1 MGLHAFNNSVLAG
14 RGNLFARS
22 TPVAW
27 ACRQWQP
34 SLSNMCGIIG
44 YVGRSQAAPI
54 LLDGLRRLE
63 YRGYDSAGVAIV
75 NGDHVE
81 TRKCAGRIASL
92 AKLVSQKPAAGSYG
106 ISHTRWATH
115 GKVNDENA
123 HPHFDATDKIAL
135 VHNGVIENYQ
145 ALKEQLIQ
153 NGDTNFRSDTD
164 TEVLAHLIG
173 NIYRQLDGKD
183 SKARLVNATR
193 AALKQVIGTYGIAV
207 VHADIPNFIVGARR
221 GSPLVLG
228 VGKDENFLASDV
240 SAIVAYTRDAV
251 YLNDFDLVA
260 IERDKFEISSIE
272 GAVGQHPV
280 SKVEFS
286 AEDIKKGDY
295 PHYMLKEICEQPDT
309 VRDAMRGRLTYE
321 DCTAKLGG
329 LDMNPAELRDVARVV
344 LTGCGTA
351 LHAGRVGEYI
361 IEQLANIPVEVEFAS
376 EYRHRNTPMTERTL
390 VFAISQS
397 GETADTLGALRESR
411 RKGYRTLGIC
421 NNVASTI
428 ARESDGGVYMHA
440 GPEIGVAATKSFT
453 SQLVIL
459 TLIGL
464 LLGRMRQLSTAE
476 GKRMIDALEA
486 LPGQIEEVLKLSDQ
500 IKSIAKKYA
509 GVSGMLF
516 FGRQFN
522 YPIALEGALKMKE
535 ITYLFAE
542 GHPSAELK
550 HGIIALVRPDLPSIF
565 IAPDDA
571 VFSKNLNNIEQ
582 VKARKGPIIAITSG
596 NGAKQLKNLAADII
610 EIPSVIDCLS
620 PVLTVIPLQL
630 LAYHLAVELGRDVD
644 KPRNLAKSV
653 TVE

>member
-1 MGLHAFNNSVLAG
+1 
-14 RGNLFARS
+14 
-22 TPVAW
+22 
-27 ACRQWQP
+27 
-34 SLSNMCGIIG
+34 MCGIVG
-44 YVGRSQAAPI
+44 YVGRSEAAPI

-75 NGDHVE
+75 DGDRVE
-81 TRKCAGRIASL
+81 TRKCAGRIAAL
-92 AKLVSQKPAAGSYG
+92 EKLMAEKPPTGTFG

-115 GKVNDENA
+115 GKPTDQNA
-123 HPHFDATDKIAL
+123 HPHFDATGKLAL

-145 ALKEQLIQ
+145 ALKDQLIRD
-153 NGDTNFRSDTD
+153 GDRNFVSETD

-173 NIYRQLDGKD
+173 KLYED
-183 SKARLVNATR
+183 SIARDDDRGSNGDAAAPPLNKKGRLVDAVR
-193 AALKQVIGTYGIAV
+193 AALRQVIGTYGIAL
-207 VHADIPNFIVGARR
+207 VHRDIPDFLVGARR

-240 SAIVAYTRDAV
+240 SAIVAHTRDAV
-251 YLNDFDLVA
+251 YLNDFDVVA
-260 IERDKFEISSIE
+260 VEPDKFEISSVAGE
-272 GAVGQHPV
+272 AGNYQL

-286 AEDIKKGDY
+286 DADIKKGDY
-295 PHYMLKEICEQPDT
+295 PHYMLKEIFEQPGS
-309 VRDAMRGRLTYE
+309 VRDAMRGRLSPQE
-321 DCTAKLGG
+321 CTAKLGG
-329 LDMNPAELRDVARVV
+329 LNMTPAQLRDVGRVV

-351 LHAGRVGEYI
+351 LHAAMIGEYL
-361 IEQLANIPVEVEFAS
+361 IEALAQIPTEVEYAS
-376 EYRHRNTPMTERTL
+376 EFRHRNTPMTRDTL

-453 SQLVIL
+453 SQVAVL
-459 TLIGL
+459 TAIGL
-464 LLGRMRQLSTAE
+464 LLGRMRHLSTSE
-476 GKRMIDALEA
+476 GTRIIEALEA
-486 LPGQIEEVLKLSDQ
+486 LPAQIKQVLKLSDQ
-500 IKSIAKKYA
+500 IKAIAKKYA
-509 GVSGMLF
+509 SVSGMLF

-522 YPIALEGALKMKE
+522 FPVALEAALKVKE

-550 HGIIALVRPDLPSIF
+550 HGIIALVRPDLPSVF
-565 IAPDDA
+565 IVPDDA

-582 VKARKGPIIAITSG
+582 VRARRGPVIAITSG
-596 NGAKQLKNLAADII
+596 TGADRLAKIADDIVTL
-610 EIPSVIDCLS
+610 PAVPDYVS
-620 PVLTVIPLQL
+620 PILTVIPLQL
-630 LAYHLAVELGRDVD
+630 LAYHLGVELGRDVD

>member
-1 MGLHAFNNSVLAG
+1 
-14 RGNLFARS
+14 
-22 TPVAW
+22 
-27 ACRQWQP
+27 
-34 SLSNMCGIIG
+34 MCGIVG
-44 YVGRSQAAPI
+44 YVGRAEAGPI
-54 LLDGLRRLE
+54 LLDGLKRLE

-75 NGDHVE
+75 NGEGVQ
-81 TRKCAGRIASL
+81 TRKCAGRIAALS
-92 AKLVSQKPAAGSYG
+92 KLMAQKPPSGSFG

-115 GKVNDENA
+115 GKVNDTNA
-123 HPHFDATDKIAL
+123 HPHFDQSGKLAL
-135 VHNGVIENYQ
+135 VHNGVIENYG
-145 ALKEQLIQ
+145 ALKAQLQEQ
-153 NGDTNFRSDTD
+153 GHTFETETD

-173 NIYRQLDGKD
+173 SIYDKIDPPSQDGSGATGNKD
-183 SKARLVNATR
+183 SKGRLVNATR
-193 AALKQVIGTYGIAV
+193 EALKQVIGTYGIALL
-207 VHADIPNFIVGARR
+207 HADVPDFIVGARR

-228 VGKDENFLASDV
+228 VGRDENFLASDV
-240 SAIVAYTRDAV
+240 SAIVAHTRDAV

-260 IERDKFEISSIE
+260 VERDKFEISSIDGE
-272 GAVGQHPV
+272 GGAAHQVN
-280 SKVEFS
+280 KVEFT
-286 AEDIKKGDY
+286 AEDITKGDY
-295 PHYMLKEICEQPDT
+295 PHYMLKEIFEQPDS
-309 VRDAMRGRLTYE
+309 VRDAMRGRLNTE
-321 DCTAKLGG
+321 ECTAKLGG
-329 LDMNPAELRDVARVV
+329 LEMTPAELRDIGRIV

-351 LHAGRVGEYI
+351 LHAGRVGEYL
-361 IEQLANIPVEVEFAS
+361 IEQLASVPTEVEFAS
-376 EYRHRNTPMTERTL
+376 EFRHRNTPMTRDTL

-453 SQLVIL
+453 SQVVIL

-464 LLGRMRQLSTAE
+464 LLGRMRHLSTAE
-476 GKRMIDALEA
+476 GSRIIEGLEA
-486 LPGQIEEVLKLSDQ
+486 LPDQIEDTLKLSDHV
-500 IKSIAKKYA
+500 KTIAQKYVD
-509 GVSGMLF
+509 VSGMLF

-565 IAPDDA
+565 VAPDDA

-582 VKARKGPIIAITSG
+582 VKARKGPIIAVTTQS
-596 NGAKQLKNLAADII
+596 GAKQLKGIAND
-610 EIPSVIDCLS
+610 VIVVPDAPDTLM
-620 PVLTVIPLQL
+620 PILTVIPLQL
-630 LAYHLAVELGRDVD
+630 LAYHLAVALGRDVD

>member
-1 MGLHAFNNSVLAG
+1 
-14 RGNLFARS
+14 
-22 TPVAW
+22 
-27 ACRQWQP
+27 
-34 SLSNMCGIIG
+34 MCGIVG
-44 YVGRSQAAPI
+44 YVGRSEAAPI

-75 NGDHVE
+75 DGEHVE
-81 TRKCAGRIASL
+81 TRKCAGRIAEL
-92 AKLVSQKPAAGSYG
+92 GKLMADNPPTGTFG

-115 GKVNDENA
+115 GKPTDQNA
-123 HPHFDATDKIAL
+123 HPHFDATGKLAL

-145 ALKEQLIQ
+145 ALKDQLIRD
-153 NGDTNFRSDTD
+153 GDRDFSSETD

-173 NIYRQLDGKD
+173 KLYETSVAEAGDRRGNGKAAAAPLN
-183 SKARLVNATR
+183 KKGLLVDAVRT
-193 AALKQVIGTYGIAV
+193 ALRQVIGTYGIAL
-207 VHADIPNFIVGARR
+207 VHRDIPDFLVGARR

-228 VGKDENFLASDV
+228 VGKEENFLASDV

-251 YLNDFDLVA
+251 YLNDFDVVA
-260 IERDKFEISSIE
+260 VERDKFEISSVAGE
-272 GAVGQHPV
+272 GGNYQL

-286 AEDIKKGDY
+286 DADIKKGDY
-295 PHYMLKEICEQPDT
+295 PHYMLKEIFEQAGS
-309 VRDAMRGRLTYE
+309 VRDAMRGRLSPE
-321 DCTAKLGG
+321 ECTAKLGG
-329 LDMNPAELRDVARVV
+329 LNMTPAQLRDVGRIV

-351 LHAGRVGEYI
+351 LHAAMIGEYL
-361 IEQLANIPVEVEFAS
+361 IEALAQIPTEVEYAS
-376 EYRHRNTPMTERTL
+376 EFRHRNTPMTRDTL

-453 SQLVIL
+453 SQVAIL
-459 TLIGL
+459 TAIGL
-464 LLGRMRQLSTAE
+464 LLGRMRHLSTSE
-476 GKRMIDALEA
+476 GTRIIEA
-486 LPGQIEEVLKLSDQ
+486 LNALPAQIEEVLKLSDQ
-500 IKSIAKKYA
+500 IKAIAKKYA
-509 GVSGMLF
+509 TSPGMLF

-522 YPIALEGALKMKE
+522 FPVALEAALKMKE

-550 HGIIALVRPDLPSIF
+550 HGIIALVRPELPSVF

-582 VKARKGPIIAITSG
+582 VRARKGPVIAITSG
-596 NGAKQLKNLAADII
+596 NGADRLAKIADDIVTLPAVPEYVMPI
-610 EIPSVIDCLS
+610 
-620 PVLTVIPLQL
+620 LTVIPLQL

>member
-1 MGLHAFNNSVLAG
+1 MRLRLVDVTL
-14 RGNLFARS
+14 
-22 TPVAW
+22 
-27 ACRQWQP
+27 
-34 SLSNMCGIIG
+34 SLMCGIVG
-44 YVGRSQAAPI
+44 YVGRSEAAPI

-75 NGDHVE
+75 DGDKVE
-81 TRKCAGRIASL
+81 TRKCAGRIAAL
-92 AKLVSQKPAAGSYG
+92 GKLMAERPPTGTFG

-115 GKVNDENA
+115 GKPTDQNA
-123 HPHFDATDKIAL
+123 HPHFDASGRLAL

-145 ALKEQLIQ
+145 ALKDQLIRD
-153 NGDTNFRSDTD
+153 GDTKFASDTD

-173 NIYRQLDGKD
+173 KLYDAPLAADAGPNGDK
-183 SKARLVNATR
+183 
-193 AALKQVIGTYGIAV
+193 AALPNKKGKLVEAVRVALRQVIGTYGIAL
-207 VHADIPNFIVGARR
+207 VHCDIPDFIVGARR

-251 YLNDFDLVA
+251 YLNDFDVVA
-260 IERDKFEISSIE
+260 VERDKFEISSLAGE
-272 GAVGQHPV
+272 AGNYQL
-280 SKVEFS
+280 SKVEFTD
-286 AEDIKKGDY
+286 ADVKKGEY
-295 PHYMLKEICEQPDT
+295 PHYMLKEIFEQPGSI
-309 VRDAMRGRLTYE
+309 RDAMRGRLSHE
-321 DCTAKLGG
+321 ECTAKLGG
-329 LDMNPAELRDVARVV
+329 LNMTPAQLRDVGRVV

-351 LHAGRVGEYI
+351 LHAGMIGEYL
-361 IEQLANIPVEVEFAS
+361 IEQLAQIPTEVEFAS
-376 EYRHRNTPMTERTL
+376 EFRHRNTPMTRDTI

-453 SQLVIL
+453 SQVAIL
-459 TLIGL
+459 TAIGL
-464 LLGRMRQLSTAE
+464 LLGRMRHLSTSE
-476 GKRMIDALEA
+476 GTRIIEALEE
-486 LPGQIEEVLKLSDQ
+486 LPEQIEEVLKLSDQ
-500 IKSIAKKYA
+500 MKAIAKKYA
-509 GVSGMLF
+509 HVNGMLF

-522 YPIALEGALKMKE
+522 YPIAVEAALKLKE

-550 HGIIALVRPDLPSIF
+550 HGIIALVRPDLPSVF
-565 IAPDDA
+565 ITPDDA
-571 VFSKNLNNIEQ
+571 IFSKNLNNIEQ
-582 VKARKGPIIAITSG
+582 VRARKGPVIAITSG
-596 NGAKQLKNLAADII
+596 ACAKHLENIADDIVTLPKVPDFVSPI
-610 EIPSVIDCLS
+610 LS
-620 PVLTVIPLQL
+620 VIPLQL

>member
-1 MGLHAFNNSVLAG
+1 
-14 RGNLFARS
+14 
-22 TPVAW
+22 
-27 ACRQWQP
+27 
-34 SLSNMCGIIG
+34 MCGIVG
-44 YVGRSQAAPI
+44 YVGRADAAPI

-75 NGDHVE
+75 DGDHVE
-81 TRKCAGRIASL
+81 MRKCAGRIASL
-92 AKLVSQKPAAGSYG
+92 AKLVSENPAPGLFG
-106 ISHTRWATH
+106 VSHTRWATH

-123 HPHFDATDKIAL
+123 HPHFDASGKIAL

-173 NIYRQLDGKD
+173 NIYRQFDGKD
-183 SKARLVNATR
+183 SKARLVNAVR
-193 AALKQVIGTYGIAV
+193 AALKRVIGTYGIAL
-207 VHADIPNFIVGARR
+207 VHADIANFMVGARR

-240 SAIVAYTRDAV
+240 SAIVAHTRDAV
-251 YLNDFDLVA
+251 YLNDFDVVA
-260 IERDKFEISSIE
+260 VERDKFEISSLD
-272 GAVGQHPV
+272 GVSGQHPV

-295 PHYMLKEICEQPDT
+295 PHYMLKEIFEQPDS

-321 DCTAKLGG
+321 ECTAKLGG
-329 LDMNPAELRDVARVV
+329 LNMTPAELRDVARIV

-351 LHAGRVGEYI
+351 LHAAMVGEYL
-361 IEQLANIPVEVEFAS
+361 IEQLANIPTEVEFAS
-376 EYRHRNTPMTERTL
+376 EFRHRNTPMTPDTL

-464 LLGRMRQLSTAE
+464 LLGRMRNLSTAQ
-476 GKRMIDALEA
+476 GSRIITGLEA
-486 LPGQIEEVLKLSDQ
+486 LPEQIEEVLTLSDR
-500 IKSIAKKYA
+500 IKGIVKKYA
-509 GVSGMLF
+509 DVSGMLF

-550 HGIIALVRPDLPSIF
+550 HGIIALVRPDLPSVF
-565 IAPDDA
+565 IAPDDT
-571 VFSKNLNNIEQ
+571 VFSKNVNNIEQ

-596 NGAKQLKNLAADII
+596 NGAKQLKGLVNEII
-610 EIPSVIDCLS
+610 EIPAVLDPVS
-620 PVLTVIPLQL
+620 PALTVIPLQL
-630 LAYHLAVELGRDVD
+630 FAYHLAVELGRDVD

>member
-1 MGLHAFNNSVLAG
+1 
-14 RGNLFARS
+14 
-22 TPVAW
+22 
-27 ACRQWQP
+27 
-34 SLSNMCGIIG
+34 MCGIVG
-44 YVGRSQAAPI
+44 YVGRAEAAPI

-63 YRGYDSAGVAIV
+63 YRGYDSAGVAV
-75 NGDHVE
+75 VDRGHLE
-81 TRKCAGRIASL
+81 TRKCAGRIAAL
-92 AKLVSQKPAAGSYG
+92 ARLMKKRPPSGCFG

-115 GKVNDENA
+115 GKVTDENA
-123 HPHFDATDKIAL
+123 HPHFDASGKLAL

-153 NGDTNFRSDTD
+153 DGDSNFCSETD

-173 NIYRQLDGKD
+173 KLYDESCASTVDAPQK
-183 SKARLVNATR
+183 KARLF
-193 AALKQVIGTYGIAV
+193 AAVRTALQQVIGTYGIAL
-207 VHADIPNFIVGARR
+207 VHADVPDFMIGARR

-228 VGKDENFLASDV
+228 VGKGENFLASDV

-251 YLNDFDLVA
+251 YLNDFDVVA
-260 IERDKFEISSIE
+260 LEQDKFEITSLAGES
-272 GAVGQHPV
+272 GDHRV
-280 SKVEFS
+280 SKVEFT
-286 AEDIKKGDY
+286 AEDIKKGDFR
-295 PHYMLKEICEQPDT
+295 HYMLKEIFEQPDT
-309 VRDAMRGRLTYE
+309 VRDAMRGRLSVE
-321 DCTAKLGG
+321 ECTAKLGG
-329 LDMNPAELRDVARVV
+329 LNMTPAQLRDVGRII

-351 LHAGRVGEYI
+351 LHAGRVGEYL
-361 IEQLANIPVEVEFAS
+361 IERLANIPTEVEYAS
-376 EYRHRNTPMTERTL
+376 EFRHRNMPMTPETL

-411 RKGYRTLGIC
+411 RKGFRTLGIC

-459 TLIGL
+459 TLLGL
-464 LLGRMRQLSTAE
+464 LFGRMRNLSTSDGSRIIE
-476 GKRMIDALEA
+476 ALET
-486 LPGQIEEVLKLSDQ
+486 LPEQIEAVLKLSGQ
-500 IKSIAKKYA
+500 IKAIAKKYA
-509 GVSGMLF
+509 DVNGVLF

-522 YPIALEGALKMKE
+522 FPIALEGALKMKE

-550 HGIIALVRPDLPSIF
+550 HGVIALVRPDLPSVF
-565 IAPDDA
+565 VVPDDA
-571 VFSKNLNNIEQ
+571 VFSKNLNNMEQ
-582 VKARKGPIIAITSG
+582 VKARKGPIIALTSG
-596 NGAKQLKNLAADII
+596 NGPKQLKEIANEII
-610 EIPSVIDCLS
+610 SLPEAPDCVM
-620 PVLTVIPLQL
+620 PILTVIPLQL

>member
-1 MGLHAFNNSVLAG
+1 
-14 RGNLFARS
+14 
-22 TPVAW
+22 
-27 ACRQWQP
+27 
-34 SLSNMCGIIG
+34 MCGIVG
-44 YVGRSQAAPI
+44 YVGREQAAPI

-75 NGDHVE
+75 NGDQLE

-92 AKLVSQKPAAGSYG
+92 AKLISKKPASGNYG

-115 GKVNDENA
+115 GKVTDDNA
-123 HPHFDATDKIAL
+123 HPHFDATGKIAL

-153 NGDTNFRSDTD
+153 DGDTNFRSDTD

-173 NIYRQLDGKD
+173 NIYGKLDGKNGKD

-207 VHADIPNFIVGARR
+207 IHADIPDFVVGARR

-240 SAIVAYTRDAV
+240 SAIVAHTRDVV
-251 YLNDFDLVA
+251 YLNDFDLVSFDR
-260 IERDKFEISSIE
+260 ENFEISSIDGE
-272 GAVGQHPV
+272 VGQHAV
-280 SKVEFS
+280 SKVEFT

-309 VRDAMRGRLTYE
+309 VRDAMRGRIAHE
-321 DCTAKLGG
+321 DSAAKLGG
-329 LDMNPAELRDVARVV
+329 LDMNPAELREVSRIV

-351 LHAGRVGEYI
+351 LHAARVGEYT
-361 IEQLANIPVEVEFAS
+361 IEQLANIPVDVDFAS
-376 EYRHRNTPMTERTL
+376 EYRHRNTPPTERTL

-397 GETADTLGALRESR
+397 GETADTLGALRESK

-453 SQLVIL
+453 SQLIIV

-464 LLGRMRQLSTAE
+464 LLGRMRQLSTAQ
-476 GKRMIDALEA
+476 GKRIIDALEA
-486 LPGQIEEVLKLSDQ
+486 LPEQIEQVLKLSDQ
-500 IKSIAKKYA
+500 IKGIAKKYKDA
-509 GVSGMLF
+509 SGMLF

-522 YPIALEGALKMKE
+522 YPIALEGALKLKE

-550 HGIIALVRPDLPSIF
+550 HGIIALIRPDLPSIF
-565 IAPDDA
+565 IAPDDG
-571 VFSKNLNNIEQ
+571 VFSKNVNNMEQ

-596 NGAKQLKNLAADII
+596 NGAKQLKDLAADII
-610 EIPSVIDCLS
+610 EVPSTIECLS

-630 LAYHLAVELGRDVD
+630 LAYHLAVTLGRDVD